1 MRAHPLAS
9 CLLALAALTAGCDR
23 IFELREVPTYQP
35 PPDAPPDA
43 MKCYGTG
50 LLTLCR
56 EPPTG
61 DLTLAGPLNAGVD
74 SRCEVVPQ
82 AGTRD
87 LCVIAAGS
95 ITIQDGLA
103 VLGGRPLVLL
113 ADTTIHI
120 ESVLDAASVRGGKT
134 GPGAPQLCGTDGN
147 GSDGSSSGS
156 AGGAGGTFGFRGGN
170 GADGAGG
177 ASDGFGS
184 PLVTP
189 LFDVRAGC
197 PGFRGG
203 AVNSGSR
210 AQGGD
215 GGGAV
220 YLVAGEAI
228 DVTATGSINASGAG
242 GQHGDIASGG
252 GGGGAGGLIVL
263 DAPSVTV
270 AGELFARG
278 GGGGGG
284 GGTAPGMNGLEA
296 TSATSGA
303 GGGAGGT
310 SGGGAG
316 APGCGGP
323 NGTDGG
329 FPTTNPATFGGG
341 GGGGACGYIR
351 IYGNRAITGTL
362 SPAPTP

>member
-1 MRAHPLAS
+1 MRPHSIAS
-9 CLLALAALTAGCDR
+9 CLLSLAALTAGCDR
-23 IFELREVPTYQP
+23 VFELREVPTYQP
-35 PPDAPPDA
+35 PPDAAPDA

-50 LLTLCR
+50 LLTICR

-61 DLTLAGPLNAGVD
+61 DLILAGTFSTGVD
-74 SRCEVVPQ
+74 SRCEVLPQ
-82 AGTRD
+82 IDARE
-87 LCVIAAGS
+87 LCVITAGA
-95 ITIQDGLA
+95 ITIRDGLA
-103 VLGGRPLVLL
+103 VVGGRPLVLL
-113 ADTTIHI
+113 ADTTIRI
-120 ESVLDAASVRGGKT
+120 ENVLDAASVRGDKN
-134 GPGAPQLCGTDGN
+134 GPGAQLQCGTDGN

-170 GADGAGG
+170 GADGAAG

-189 LFDVRAGC
+189 LFDVRGGC
-197 PGFRGG
+197 PGFRAG

-210 AQGGD
+210 AQGGS

-220 YLVAGEAI
+220 YLLAGEAI
-228 DVTATGSINASGAG
+228 EVTSTGSINASGAG
-242 GQHGDIASGG
+242 GQRGDVASGG

-263 DAPSVTV
+263 DAPTVTV
-270 AGELFARG
+270 GGELFARG

-284 GGTAPGMNGLEA
+284 GGTAPGTNGLEA

-303 GGGAGGT
+303 GGGAAGT
-310 SGGGAG
+310 SGGGSG

-323 NGTDGG
+323 NGTVGG

-351 IYGNRAITGTL
+351 IYGNRTITGTL